1 MDISVVESDI
11 LFCGKAVLLHSKN
24 NSHIHNIQKMKIF
37 RFYCRYWAAIGGLV
51 FVALAF
57 FVGLMPNSIP
67 TTQRLMVLLY
77 MTLLFHQFE
86 EYIFPGGFP
95 AALNRGLF
103 GETKESNRYPLNELS
118 ATIVNTFLAYT
129 LYIVGIFCHDCLWLG
144 IFIAYFTMSQALMH
158 CLKLNISLKAW
169 YSPGCFSALFVMLPM
184 GVYYLWYVATHFA
197 VPHYYWWGP
206 IVAFP
211 VASVIMIL
219 LPILTCRSRSTSFGF
234 ARHQADEFDVR
245 HGIASLFRKEA

>member
-1 MDISVVESDI
+1 
-11 LFCGKAVLLHSKN
+11 
-24 NSHIHNIQKMKIF
+24 MKIF

-51 FVALAF
+51 FLALAF
-57 FVGLMPNSIP
+57 IVGLMPNSIP

-77 MTLLFHQFE
+77 MALLFHQFE
-86 EYIFPGGFP
+86 EYVFPGGFP

-129 LYIVGIFCHDCLWLG
+129 LYLVGIFCHDCLWLG
-144 IFIAYFTMSQALMH
+144 IFIAYFTMSQVLMH

-169 YSPGCFSALFVMLPM
+169 YSPGCLSALFVMLPM
-184 GVYYLWYVATHFA
+184 GAYYLWYVATHFA

-206 IVAFP
+206 IAAFP
-211 VASVIMIL
+211 VVSAVMIL
-219 LPILTCRSRSTSFGF
+219 LPILTCRSRNTSFGF